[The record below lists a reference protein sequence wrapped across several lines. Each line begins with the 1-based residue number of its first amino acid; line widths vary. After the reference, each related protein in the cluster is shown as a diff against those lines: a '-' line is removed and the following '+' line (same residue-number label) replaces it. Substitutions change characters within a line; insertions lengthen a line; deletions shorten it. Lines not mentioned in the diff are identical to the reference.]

1 MLPNKLFIHIINWRV
16 IMNLNDD
23 FFGKVKKKTNVD
35 KETIVD
41 LAKRLNENNMKDEE
55 VLKGIIRDLS
65 KITGKSVSL
74 EKEQKIIEVIKNDKV
89 PKNVDKFF

>member
-1 MLPNKLFIHIINWRV
+1 
-16 IMNLNDD
+16 MNLNDE

-35 KETIVD
+35 KETLVD
-41 LAKRLNENNMKDEE
+41 LAKRLNEGNMKDEK

-74 EKEQKIIEVIKNDKV
+74 EKEQKIIEAIKNDKV

>member
-1 MLPNKLFIHIINWRV
+1 
-16 IMNLNDD
+16 MNLNDE

-35 KETIVD
+35 KETLID
-41 LAKRLNENNMKDEE
+41 LAKRLNEDNMKDEK
-55 VLKGIIRDLS
+55 VLRGIIRDLS

-74 EKEQKIIEVIKNDKV
+74 EKEEKIIKAIKDDKV

>member
-1 MLPNKLFIHIINWRV
+1 MEF
-16 IMNLNDD
+16 NDE

-41 LAKRLNENNMKDEE
+41 LAKRLNESNMKDEN

-65 KITGKSVSL
+65 KITGKSVSI
-74 EKEQKIIEVIKNDKV
+74 EKEQKIIDIIKKDKV